1 MSVLALAVA
10 EKILVSEY
18 YLAFTGGLCL
28 APFNVG
34 ADIFRFALGDAAV
47 DGDVKLGTGLIAVDI
62 AFHYGVAYIRLLC
75 YKNILAVEFIGGQSV
90 VGNIAVSVLVYKL
103 LFD

>member
-10 EKILVSEY
+10 EEVLVSEY

-47 DGDVKLGTGLIAVDI
+47 DGDVKSAPG
-62 AFHYGVAYIRLLC
+62 
-75 YKNILAVEFIGGQSV
+75 
-90 VGNIAVSVLVYKL
+90 
-103 LFD
+103 

>member
-1 MSVLALAVA
+1 MSVLALAIA
-10 EKILVSEY
+10 EEVLVSEY

-47 DGDVKLGTGLIAVDI
+47 DGNVKLGTGLIAVDALFLEVWRI
-62 AFHYGVAYIRLLC
+62 EVLLPIQVTGDF
-75 YKNILAVEFIGGQSV
+75 ILITS
-90 VGNIAVSVLVYKL
+90 L
-103 LFD
+103 